1 MMVRLLGVMVVLVP
15 LAACVPGIIG
25 DEVDP
30 LTPRGPSRPPTRA
43 DAGTSGP
50 GADRVEPVEDCT
62 PATRTLGETPLR
74 RLSSEQYANALTAL
88 FGTAVAP
95 QLLARSSFPDTD
107 VSSGFVNDADANTVS
122 TGDSNAIE
130 DNAEALA
137 NHLLAN
143 AGALMP
149 GILDCAALGGA
160 SDAQIDGCMDG
171 FIERFGARAYRRPL
185 DAGERSRVR
194 ALYDLVR
201 TTQPARNAWATV
213 MQFFFQ
219 APPFLYRVE
228 RGVGEVPGSPD
239 LIALTDYEMAS
250 RLSFFFLNTIPDET
264 LLAKAAAGELHTP
277 GQVAIEARRLAADPR
292 VMETMGVFHR
302 DWLRLYHLVDAP
314 KAMPELSADTRASLL
329 TETTELLRAVLER
342 GDGTL
347 RTLLS
352 TPYIPVNADTAP
364 LYGLD
369 TAGRTRELW
378 ADAEIRDRRGLLT
391 SASFMATHA
400 RDTSTHVIER
410 GAFFR
415 REVLCGSLPQV
426 PGNIDLNGP
435 LEATASLPTARQ
447 RLAPLLERNDCKGCH
462 TSINPVGYA
471 FENYDHVGRWRD
483 QENGVTIDASG
494 ELTNAGDANVTFDG
508 PHRLVEALAGSQ
520 TVADCYATQWFRFAV
535 GKREAPEDTCAV
547 RQVREAFVTA
557 NGSIQELLV
566 QVTLSDAFMYRRK
579 QEN

>member
-1 MMVRLLGVMVVLVP
+1 MF
-15 LAACVPGIIG
+15 
-25 DEVDP
+25 
-30 LTPRGPSRPPTRA
+30 RGGGGGGTRA
-43 DAGTSGP
+43 DAGTARDDAGGQLP
-50 GADRVEPVEDCT
+50 DRTPPVEECLPT
-62 PATRTLGETPLR
+62 ARTMGETPLR
-74 RLSSEQYANALTAL
+74 RLSSEQYANAVGAL
-88 FGTAVAP
+88 FGPSLAP
-95 QLLARSSFPDTD
+95 QLLARSTFPDTD
-107 VSSGFVNDADANTVS
+107 VTSGFVNDADANTVS

-137 NHLLAN
+137 NYLLAN
-143 AGALMP
+143 ANVHMP
-149 GILDCAALGGA
+149 GILACSSLGGA
-160 SDAQIDGCMDG
+160 SDAEIDGCMDG

-185 DAGERSRVR
+185 DGGERSRIR

-201 TTQPARNAWATV
+201 TTQPARNAWAAV

-228 RGVGEVPGSPD
+228 RGVGEVPGAPD
-239 LIALTDYEMAS
+239 LIALSDYEMAS
-250 RLSFFFLNTIPDET
+250 RLSFFFLNTVPDET
-264 LLAKAAAGELHTP
+264 LLAKAAAGQLHTV
-277 GQVAIEARRLAADPR
+277 GQIAIEARRLAADPR
-292 VMETMGVFHR
+292 VLSTMGVFHR

-314 KAMPELSADTRASLL
+314 KAMPELDANTRAALL

-347 RTLLS
+347 RTLL
-352 TPYIPVNADTAP
+352 TTRNIPVNADTAP
-364 LYGLD
+364 LYGLP
-369 TAGRTRELW
+369 TGGRTREIW
-378 ADAEIRDRRGLLT
+378 ADTDLPDRRGLLT
-391 SASFMATHA
+391 TASFMATHA

-435 LEATASLPTARQ
+435 LEATANLPTARQ

-494 ELTNAGDANVTFDG
+494 ELTGAGDANVTFDG
-508 PHRLVEALAGSQ
+508 PHRLVETMAASQ

-547 RQVREAFVTA
+547 RQVRDAFAMA
-557 NGSIQELLV
+557 NGDIGELLV
-566 QVTLSDAFMYRRK
+566 QITLSDAFMYRRK